1 LAPLAGHYVNPSLG
15 AAKVSQDGDAL
26 VVQLQVTGAT
36 FKLEPWDGDVF
47 VARLMP
53 TGRFGP
59 IVDLGYMTKGF
70 VQFQIDKDGKLDV
83 LRLSSENGQAY
94 EFRRE

>member
-1 LAPLAGHYVNPSLG
+1 M
-15 AAKVSQDGDAL
+15 
-26 VVQLQVTGAT
+26 QLQTTGAT

-53 TGRFGP
+53 TGRFEP
-59 IVDLGYMTKGF
+59 IVDLGDMTEGF
-70 VQFQIDKDGKLDV
+70 VQFQMDKDGKLGM
-83 LRLSSENGQAY
+83 LRFSSQEGQAY